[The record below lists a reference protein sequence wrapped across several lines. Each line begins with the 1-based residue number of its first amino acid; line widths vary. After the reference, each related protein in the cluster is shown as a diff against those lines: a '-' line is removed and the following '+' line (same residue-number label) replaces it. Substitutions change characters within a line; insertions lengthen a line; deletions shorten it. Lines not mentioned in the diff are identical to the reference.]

1 MLCIAPLILSIAA
14 LVDPMPLVYQRG
26 LACTAWVRAG
36 GEAAGTGIVVDPAK
50 RWLVTCRHVVG
61 DRTVVEVFFPSR
73 RGGELVGDRQ
83 EYLSNRET
91 RSRRRRR
98 YASKA

>member
-50 RWLVTCRHVVG
+50 RWLVTCRHVV
-61 DRTVVEVFFPSR
+61 DRTVVEVLFPSR